1 MENYQNSNGQF
12 GGWEQ
17 NRVPY
22 GAQYQQGFVPYGGVM
37 PEQKQEEQN
46 DKNILKKM
54 GNCFGIAIILYV
66 VLSTVFSLAI
76 LLL

>member
-22 GAQYQQGFVPYGGVM
+22 GAQYSQGFAPSQGLAFFNSCVTIHLLWVSGHSFIGYYAD
-37 PEQKQEEQN
+37 KQYYQ
-46 DKNILKKM
+46 DR
-54 GNCFGIAIILYV
+54 
-66 VLSTVFSLAI
+66 
-76 LLL
+76 